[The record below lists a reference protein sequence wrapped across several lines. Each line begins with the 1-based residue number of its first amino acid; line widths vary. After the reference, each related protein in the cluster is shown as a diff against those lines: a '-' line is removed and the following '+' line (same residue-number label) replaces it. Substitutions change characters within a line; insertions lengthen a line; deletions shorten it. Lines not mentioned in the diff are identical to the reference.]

1 MVVFIVRR
9 LIQAIF
15 VMLIISLVGFS
26 IKDQIGDP
34 VRDLVG
40 ERVTPAE
47 RAVIAEQMG
56 LNDPFLTQYFRFVKN
71 AVTKGDLGRSFLY
84 NKPNLEV
91 ILGHAPATIELVFGT
106 ALIIIVVSL
115 PLGVYCALRPRSI
128 LSRFTMSFSTL
139 GVSMPVF
146 LTAIL
151 LIFLFAIHW
160 QILPSYGRGETVD
173 LFGLGWWETGM
184 LTIDGLLHLILPC
197 VSLSTLMLPL
207 FIRLIRSE
215 MMEVLETEYIKY
227 AWAKGLAPTRVWMVH
242 AFKNTLLPVIT
253 VFGVGYGEVRPVT
266 DPALIVFTIFV
277 IVAGCSAAIAALS
290 GSRFNSLAF
299 GDPESGPDEILVLV
313 FLRGI
318 LDEFR
323 LPKSREADK
332 HSHLD
337 AQVDHRLGDLLLQL
351 YWLTHHPVVFPGGEA
366 VVGRKLELVDRIGV
380 EASSSMNS

>member
-1 MVVFIVRR
+1 MFVFIVRR
-9 LIQAIF
+9 LIQAVL
-15 VMLIISLVGFS
+15 VMLVISLVGFS

-56 LNDPFLTQYFRFVKN
+56 LNDPFATQYFRFVKN
-71 AVTKGDLGRSFLY
+71 AITKGDLGRSFLY

-91 ILGHAPATIELVFGT
+91 IVGHAPATIELVFGT

-115 PLGVYCALRPRSI
+115 PLGVYCALRPKTI
-128 LSRFTMSFSTL
+128 LSRFIMSFSTL

-160 QILPSYGRGETVD
+160 QILPSYGRGATVD
-173 LFGLGWWETGM
+173 LFGLGLWETGM

-197 VSLSTLMLPL
+197 ISLSTLMLPL

-215 MMEVLETEYIKY
+215 MMEVLGTEYIKF
-227 AWAKGLAPTRVWMVH
+227 AWAKGLTPTRVWMVH

-253 VFGVGYGEVRPVT
+253 VFGVQIGIMFAFTLLTELVFQWPGMGFMFLEAVHRA
-266 DPALIVFTIFV
+266 DISLLIAYLVVVATIFV
-277 IVAGCSAAIAALS
+277 LVNTIVDILYGFINPTVRIAGT
-290 GSRFNSLAF
+290 
-299 GDPESGPDEILVLV
+299 
-313 FLRGI
+313 
-318 LDEFR
+318 
-323 LPKSREADK
+323 K
-332 HSHLD
+332 
-337 AQVDHRLGDLLLQL
+337 
-351 YWLTHHPVVFPGGEA
+351 
-366 VVGRKLELVDRIGV
+366 
-380 EASSSMNS
+380 